1 MQNYGTEVRRKEN
14 PDYWVMQWKLKI
26 AEDKIANVLV
36 DDVRF
41 QNEYDAVK
49 AWGGVTIRLN
59 RNDIVSTDGHQS
71 EIEQASLVA
80 DYTIDCE
87 KDNLEKLYRELD
99 RIVDEL
105 R

>member
-1 MQNYGTEVRRKEN
+1 VADRRGQNILT
-14 PDYWVMQWKLKI
+14 
-26 AEDKIANVLV
+26 

-41 QNEYDAVK
+41 KNEYDAVK
-49 AWGGVTIRLN
+49 AWGGITIRLN
-59 RNDIVSTDGHQS
+59 RNDIVSTDTHQS
-71 EIEQASLVA
+71 ETEQATLVA